1 MRNLTAT
8 LCLTIAVLLGSAGVS
23 WSADYNKGKFYIWF
37 VVSFDIREDKTSI
50 TTDYSTFYTEED
62 CKKELMKGLM
72 DQTSFIA
79 SELRISG
86 NYTVRQHSIGKGIT
100 LTKKYDGGG
109 RQEVTCIDKNLTD
122 PITYDNWVKA
132 VKRQSK

>member
-8 LCLTIAVLLGSAGVS
+8 LCLTIAVLLGSVGVS
-23 WSADYNKGKFYIWF
+23 WSADYNKGFYIWF
-37 VVSFDIREDKTSI
+37 VVSFEIREDRTDI

-62 CKKELMKGLM
+62 CKKELMRGLM

-86 NYTVRQHSIGKGIT
+86 NYTVKQHTVGKGVT

-109 RQEVTCIDKNLTD
+109 RQEVTCVDKNLTG
-122 PITYDNWVKA
+122 PVTYDNWVKA

>member
-1 MRNLTAT
+1 MRKLTVA
-8 LCLTIAVLLGSAGVS
+8 LCLTIAVLLGSDGMS
-23 WSADYNKGKFYIWF
+23 ESADYNKGKFYIWF
-37 VVSFDIREDKTSI
+37 VASFDIREDKTSI

-62 CKKELMKGLM
+62 CKKKLMQGLT
-72 DQTSFIA
+72 DQTSSIA

-86 NYTVRQHSIGKGIT
+86 NYTVRQHTVGKGVT

-132 VKRQSK
+132 VKLQSK